1 MLGPVYVFSL
11 FNGELS
17 PLLLRDIKDNPV
29 IYVVRGKIICVV
41 LFFWVFC
48 EINFLV
54 FVFVCFF
61 LCFGFGCCCCWV

>member
-41 LFFWVFC
+41 LFFWVLLCMCCLLDF
-48 EINFLV
+48 EI
-54 FVFVCFF
+54 FVIFKIEFKS
-61 LCFGFGCCCCWV
+61 LSS